1 MLNGYIPM
9 EMKNYIMSYLIFDSE
24 NETFINSQKVDSV
37 VKHRGLLFEKNMD
50 DYDLAKRLQR
60 V

>member
-1 MLNGYIPM
+1 MG
-9 EMKNYIMSYLIFDSE
+9 MKNYIMSYLIFDSE

-37 VKHRGLLFEKNMD
+37 VKHRNLLFEKKY
-50 DYDLAKRLQR
+50 DYDLAKRLQS